1 MKDKI
6 VQELNNSNKRS
17 RLFRLE
23 KIYKLIEIGEE
34 QFKKTE
40 EVNNHVHTIYSFS
53 SYSPSMTAYLAWKA
67 SLQAV
72 GIMDHDSVSGCKEL
86 IEACKIIGIAS
97 TVGFEL
103 RVNFSGTIVEGRK
116 LNNPDS
122 KNIGYIAI
130 HGIPESKLPEA
141 KKFLNPIQIAR
152 NKRNKKILAK
162 LNNLIK
168 SYGMK
173 EIDFNKEIYDISQ
186 AKEGG
191 SITERHILYAFAKKI
206 IQKTGKG
213 EKLISFLEDN
223 LDIVLSE
230 KIEKFLLDE
239 NNQFYLYDLLGIL
252 KSSFLDKIFIQ
263 PDYEEC
269 ISVYEAVKFS
279 NSINAIPAYA
289 YLGDVTDSPTGD
301 KRAEKYEDDFLEEL
315 IPELKKIGFKVITYM
330 PPRNTLNQLLRL
342 QRLCRKYEFMEISGV
357 DINSPRQS
365 FNYPIILRPE
375 FAHLIEA
382 TWALIAHEKL
392 ANYNEKYALFNNKNP
407 LKNKSLKE
415 RIKIYGE
422 IGKKIDNRHPELAYK
437 KLNF

>member
-6 VQELNNSNKRS
+6 IQKINSSNKKS
-17 RLFRLE
+17 RLCGLE
-23 KIYKLIEIGEE
+23 KIYKLIEIEKE
-34 QFKKTE
+34 PFEKTE

-53 SYSPSMTAYLAWKA
+53 PYSPSMAAYLAWKA
-67 SLQAV
+67 GLQAV

-86 IEACKIIGIAS
+86 IEACKIIEIAS

-103 RVNFSGTIVEGRK
+103 RVNFSGTMVEGRK
-116 LNNPDS
+116 LNDPDS

-130 HGIPESKLPEA
+130 HGIVESRLPEA

-168 SYGMK
+168 SYGME
-173 EIDFNKEIYDISQ
+173 EIDFNKEVVKISQ

-191 SITERHILYAFAKKI
+191 SITERHILFAFARKI
-206 IQKTGKG
+206 IQKTEKG
-213 EKLISFLEDN
+213 EKLISFLKDN
-223 LDIVLSE
+223 LDIELSE
-230 KIEKFLLDE
+230 KIKTFLLEE
-239 NNQFYLYDLLGIL
+239 NNPFYLYDLLGIL

-263 PDYEEC
+263 PDYDEC
-269 ISVYEAVKFS
+269 VSVYEAVKLS

-301 KRAEKYEDDFLEEL
+301 KRVEKFEDDFLEEL
-315 IPELKKIGFKVITYM
+315 IPELKKIGFKAITYM
-330 PPRNTLNQLLRL
+330 PPRNTLSQLLRL
-342 QRLCRKYEFMEISGV
+342 QGLCKKYELMEISGV

-365 FNYPIILRPE
+365 FNHPIILRSE

-392 ANYNEKYALFNNKNP
+392 ANYDEKYALFNNKNP
-407 LKNKSLKE
+407 LKGKSLKE
-415 RIKIYGE
+415 RIVTYSE
-422 IGKKIDNRHPELAYK
+422 IGRKIDSRHPELVYQK
-437 KLNF
+437 INF

>member
-6 VQELNNSNKRS
+6 IQELNSNNKRS
-17 RLFRLE
+17 RLFGLE
-23 KIYKLIEIGEE
+23 KIYKLIEIGKK

-53 SYSPSMTAYLAWKA
+53 PYSPSMAAYLVWKA
-67 SLQAV
+67 GLQAV
-72 GIMDHDSVSGCKEL
+72 GIMDHDSVSGCKEM

-97 TVGFEL
+97 TIGFEL

-130 HGIPESKLPEA
+130 HGIPESKLPET

-173 EIDFNKEIYDISQ
+173 EIDFNKEVYNISQ
-186 AKEGG
+186 AQEGG

-213 EKLISFLEDN
+213 KRLISFLKDN
-223 LDIVLSE
+223 LNIMISE
-230 KIEKFLLDE
+230 KIKKFLLDE

-301 KRAEKYEDDFLEEL
+301 KRAEKFEDDFLEEL
-315 IPELKKIGFKVITYM
+315 IPELKKIGFKAITYM

-365 FNYPIILRPE
+365 FNYAIILRPE

-392 ANYNEKYALFNNKNP
+392 ANYDEKYALFNNRNP
-407 LKNKSLKE
+407 FKGKSLKE
-415 RIKIYGE
+415 RIVTYSEFGRR
-422 IGKKIDNRHPELAYK
+422 IDSRHPELVYQK
-437 KLNF
+437 INL